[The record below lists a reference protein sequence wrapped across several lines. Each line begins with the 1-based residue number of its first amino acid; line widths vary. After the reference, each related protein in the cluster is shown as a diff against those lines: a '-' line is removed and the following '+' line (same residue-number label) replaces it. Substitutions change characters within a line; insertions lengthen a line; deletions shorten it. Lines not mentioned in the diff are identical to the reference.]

1 MPLCRLS
8 RLVAVL
14 PCAFCGCAALSLF
27 STTHQH
33 HYEAS
38 EQLQQRVESLEHRV
52 MALEQGTG
60 GPALSEWKPAGHVS
74 QRAATGEQH
83 AALPND
89 STFPTQRHSLEPAAG
104 KPAPANRTMPTKE
117 NSKQRTLPYR
127 EISSHAESAPVGK
140 RPVSMPNVLASAP
153 DDSDPDDDPIS
164 FDIPGF
170 PEARL
175 NHAVYRTYRPD
186 PEAKTACETP
196 GDSYGLNHVR

>member
-74 QRAATGEQH
+74 
-83 AALPND
+83 
-89 STFPTQRHSLEPAAG
+89 QRHSLEPAAG